1 MDTYDKLQELKKEA
15 IEKETK
21 EREDRRKVLEER
33 INRRVE
39 NLIKIIV
46 EYFLKE
52 RIAKY
57 SFVINMGIYSSDSD
71 DNSIVAVEFLK
82 VLNDVDSSREET
94 EYFQKNLNDGLKQY
108 GILFSVK
115 YKCRGF
121 MSEKYVINFEII

>member
-15 IEKETK
+15 IAKETN

-82 VLNDVDSSREET
+82 ILNDVDSSREET

-121 MSEKYVINFEII
+121 MSEKYVINFVII

>member
-15 IEKETK
+15 IAKETN

-71 DNSIVAVEFLK
+71 DHSIVAVEFLK
-82 VLNDVDSSREET
+82 ILNDVDSSREET

-121 MSEKYVINFEII
+121 MSEKYVINFVII